1 MSHASPLP
9 TRERQRRDTRNLI
22 LEAALDEVAERGLGG
37 ARIGN
42 IARMAGVTRPTIY
55 AHFSR
60 KEDFL
65 RELQARSEDRA
76 LAALRYR
83 LDHDQDNG
91 TGLLR
96 RLTNAIFDLVEDTQ
110 PVLRREVFAFMVRE
124 PQGAEWVGSELF
136 QFLIECFEEAR
147 ERGEITAVLPAIDF
161 TRIVMTALF
170 GFLVVESAPSEERRH
185 NAHRMLDLLSRGVV
199 A

>member
-1 MSHASPLP
+1 MPHASRLP
-9 TRERQRRDTRNLI
+9 TRERQRQDTRKLI
-22 LEAALDEVAERGLGG
+22 LEAALDEVAESGLGR

-42 IARMAGVTRPTIY
+42 IARKAGVTRPTIY

-65 RELQARSEDRA
+65 RELQARTEDRV

-83 LDHDQDNG
+83 LDHGSG

-96 RLTNAIFDLVEDTQ
+96 RLTNAIFDLVDDAQ

-124 PQGAEWVGSELF
+124 PQGTEWVGSELF
-136 QFLIECFEEAR
+136 QFLTECFEEAR
-147 ERGEITAVLPAIDF
+147 ERGEITAALPAIDF

-170 GFLVVESAPSEERRH
+170 GFLVVESAPSEERRR
-185 NAHRMLDLLSRGVV
+185 NAHRMLDLLSRGV
-199 A
+199 AA

>member
-1 MSHASPLP
+1 MPHSSPLP
-9 TRERQRRDTRNLI
+9 TRERQRQDTRKLI
-22 LEAALDEVAERGLGG
+22 LEVALDEVAERGLGR

-42 IARMAGVTRPTIY
+42 IARKAGVTRPTIY

-65 RELQARSEDRA
+65 RELQARTEARA

-83 LDHDQDNG
+83 LDHDSG

-124 PQGAEWVGSELF
+124 PQGTEWVGNELF
-136 QFLIECFEEAR
+136 QFLTECFEEAR
-147 ERGEITAVLPAIDF
+147 ERGEIAAALPAIDF

-170 GFLVVESAPSEERRH
+170 GFLVVESAPSEERRR
-185 NAHRMLDLLSRGVV
+185 NAHRMVDLLSRG
-199 A
+199 AAA